1 MNSEA
6 LMRALSETSKMVE
19 EYIEGAIDKEDKD
32 IKTVTDSMR
41 YSLLSGGKRIR
52 PFLTLEFCRLFGGH
66 NDASLSF
73 AAAIEFI
80 HTFSLIH
87 DDLPC
92 MDDDEMRRGK
102 PTNHMVY
109 GEATALLAGDALAL
123 HAFGM
128 ITENEKASAF
138 ARLNAV
144 SVLSK
149 ASADMGMVGGQIID
163 MYGEEN
169 KLTFDVLL
177 KLHSLKTGA
186 LIRASA
192 VLGCL
197 AADIP
202 LNDERMTSAITYSEN
217 IGLAFQIIDDILDK
231 EGNEALL
238 GKPIGSDGENGKTT
252 FLSFMSVEEAR
263 KYALD
268 LTEKAK
274 KAIEKYP
281 GSETLI
287 ALADYLLYRDY

>member
-1 MNSEA
+1 MNKEELMTAFSE
-6 LMRALSETSKMVE
+6 RSRMVE
-19 EYIEGAIDKEDKD
+19 DYIEGAVDKEDND

-52 PFLTLEFCRLFGGH
+52 PFLALEFCRLFGGG
-66 NDASLSF
+66 DEAALPF

-102 PTNHMVY
+102 PTNHIVY

-128 ITENEKASAF
+128 ITENEKASEY

-144 SVLSK
+144 SVLSR

-169 KLTFDVLL
+169 KLTFETLL

-192 VLGCL
+192 MLGCL
-197 AADIP
+197 AAGVP
-202 LNDERMTSAITYSEN
+202 QNDKRMASAITYSEN
-217 IGLAFQIIDDILDK
+217 IGLAFQIIDDILDR
-231 EGNEALL
+231 EGDEELL

-252 FLSFMSVEEAR
+252 FLSFMSVDEAR

-268 LTEKAK
+268 LTDRAK
-274 KAIEKYP
+274 KAIEEYP
-281 GSETLI
+281 GSEMLI
-287 ALADYLLYRDY
+287 SLADYLLYRNY